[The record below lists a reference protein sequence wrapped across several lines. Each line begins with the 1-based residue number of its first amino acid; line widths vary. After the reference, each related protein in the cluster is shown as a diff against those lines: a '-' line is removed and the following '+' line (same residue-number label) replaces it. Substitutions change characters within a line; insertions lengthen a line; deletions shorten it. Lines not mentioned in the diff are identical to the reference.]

1 MPTCAD
7 RSSCAPECSTTGA
20 ALLHYSKLFPVWLQL
35 HFWYSGHFQFAT
47 AKRRLMTSSALTRM
61 RISCSMLSNNYFNFL
76 HFYWFL
82 TLFPT
87 YLVVWSRSIKYR
99 QGDVS
104 LSCYPLLL
112 NISTLNLD
120 VVQSILLQLHIIW
133 CLQKSHCVLSFLR
146 KKVFIP

>member
-1 MPTCAD
+1 MPACAD

-20 ALLHYSKLFPVWLQL
+20 ALLHYSKLCFVWLQL

-47 AKRRLMTSSALTRM
+47 AKRRLMTSSALTWII
-61 RISCSMLSNNYFNFL
+61 ISCSMLSNNYLNFV

-82 TLFPT
+82 ALFPT
-87 YLVVWSRSIKYR
+87 LVVQSRSMKCR
-99 QGDVS
+99 QCGVFTLLS
-104 LSCYPLLL
+104 LV
-112 NISTLNLD
+112 NSTLNLD
-120 VVQSILLQLHIIW
+120 AIQSILLQLHIIW